1 MSSRRLLKVDTF
13 KDYFQEI
20 MWIST
25 GLQQNIENWRDK
37 ICSIYIF
44 INIHI
49 YIESFAKNGK
59 TFLRNYFCFIQENL
73 DPSCPGVVKEQ
84 FLYGEKRKIIVLSS
98 PIVQSKR

>member
-1 MSSRRLLKVDTF
+1 
-13 KDYFQEI
+13 
-20 MWIST
+20 MWILT
-25 GLQQNIENWRDK
+25 GLQQNIGDWQDK
-37 ICSIYIF
+37 IFSIYIF

-73 DPSCPGVVKEQ
+73 DPFPGVMKEQ

-98 PIVQSKR
+98 PIVQSKW